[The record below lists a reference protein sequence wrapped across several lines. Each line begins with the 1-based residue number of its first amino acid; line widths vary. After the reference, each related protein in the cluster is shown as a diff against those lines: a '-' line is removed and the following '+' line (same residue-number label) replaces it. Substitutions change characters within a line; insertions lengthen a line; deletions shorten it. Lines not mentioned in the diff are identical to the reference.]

1 MTLACRLIRAS
12 HLAYAISAD
21 GKQLVDSPE
30 TQADL
35 DVTGYLKGRLTISQP
50 AGRDGVDAFLFGRT
64 RKNEYLLAFRG
75 TLAPSL
81 PSEQDFFRVLQD
93 WLADGKIELRTGSEL
108 AGQVHRG
115 FLESLDHLWPGLE
128 QLLTPAVRA
137 DLREGMPL
145 YVTGH
150 SKGAAVAQL
159 AAYRLAQRGIRPSA
173 VYTFAG
179 PRPGD
184 AAFAAAFEATFP
196 GALRFEHRD
205 DLVPHVPPATGSW
218 LSVLK
223 GLRAINL
230 NFPFETPHGSAGSGL
245 SRALDDLVT
254 RLESDLPVYASCG
267 QLQFI
272 DWRDDIQPDS
282 RELTIT
288 RNVNL
293 AKAVAEFRLSEI
305 LADHSSGGGYC
316 RVPCAATDPAP

>member
-12 HLAYAISAD
+12 HLTYAISAD
-21 GKQLVDSPE
+21 GTQLVDSPE
-30 TQADL
+30 TQVDL
-35 DVTGYLKGRLTISQP
+35 DVSAYVKGQLTIRQP

-81 PSEQDFFRVLQD
+81 QSEQEFLRVLQD
-93 WLADGKIELRTGSEL
+93 WLADGKIGLCTGSEL
-108 AGQVHRG
+108 AGQIHQG

-137 DLREGMPL
+137 DLRGGMPL

-150 SKGAAVAQL
+150 SKGGAVAQL
-159 AAYRLAQRGIRPSA
+159 AAFRLARNGICPSA
-173 VYTFAG
+173 VHTFAG

-184 AAFAAAFEATFP
+184 AAFAAAFDATVP
-196 GALRFEHRD
+196 NALRFEYRD
-205 DLVPHVPPATGSW
+205 DLVPHMPAATGSW

-230 NFPFETPHGSAGSGL
+230 AFPLETPPWTAGSGL

-267 QLQFI
+267 RLQFI
-272 DWRDDIQPDS
+272 DWQDEIQPDS
-282 RELTIT
+282 RELTIA
-288 RNVNL
+288 RNVSL
-293 AKAVAEFRLSEI
+293 ARAVAEFRLSEI
-305 LADHSSGGGYC
+305 IADHSSGGGYC
-316 RVPCAATDPAP
+316 RVPCATSDPVP

>member
-12 HLAYAISAD
+12 HLTYAISAD
-21 GKQLVDSPE
+21 GRQLDDSPE

-35 DVTGYLKGRLTISQP
+35 DATACLKGELTITQP
-50 AGRDGVDAFLFGRT
+50 AGHGGVDAFLFGRT
-64 RKNEYLLAFRG
+64 TKNEYLLAFRG

-81 PSEQDFFRVLQD
+81 QSEQEFFRVLQD
-93 WLADGKIELRTGSEL
+93 WLSDGKIGLCTGSEL

-115 FLESLDHLWPGLE
+115 FLESLDHLWPSLE

-137 DLREGMPL
+137 DLRGGMPL

-150 SKGAAVAQL
+150 SKGGAVAQL
-159 AAYRLAQRGIRPSA
+159 AAYRLARKGVCPTAIH
-173 VYTFAG
+173 TFAG

-184 AAFAAAFEATFP
+184 DAFAAAFDATFP
-196 GALRFEHRD
+196 SALRFEYRD

-218 LSVLK
+218 LSVLE

-230 NFPFETPHGSAGSGL
+230 KFPLETPHLTTDSGV
-245 SRALDDLVT
+245 SHALGDLVT
-254 RLESDLPVYASCG
+254 RLESGLPVYTSCG

-272 DWRDDIQPDS
+272 DWRDEIQPDS

-288 RNVNL
+288 RNLSL
-293 AKAVAEFRLSEI
+293 AKVVAEFELSKI
-305 LADHSSGGGYC
+305 ITDHSSGGGYC
-316 RVPCAATDPAP
+316 RVPCAASDPAP

>member
-12 HLAYAISAD
+12 HLTYAISTD
-21 GKQLVDSPE
+21 GKELVDSPE
-30 TQADL
+30 TQTDL
-35 DVTGYLKGRLTISQP
+35 DATGYLKGQLTISQP
-50 AGRDGVDAFLFGRT
+50 AGHDGVDAFLFGRT
-64 RKNEYLLAFRG
+64 AKNEYLLAFRG

-81 PSEQDFFRVLQD
+81 QSEEEFFRVLQD
-93 WLADGKIELRTGSEL
+93 WLADGKIELSTGSEL

-115 FLESLDHLWPGLE
+115 FLASLDHLWPGLE
-128 QLLTPAVRA
+128 QLLTPAVLA
-137 DLREGMPL
+137 DLRGGTPF

-159 AAYRLAQRGIRPSA
+159 AAYRLARRGITPSA
-173 VYTFAG
+173 VHTFAG

-184 AAFAAAFEATFP
+184 AAFAAAFDATLP
-196 GALRFEHRD
+196 GALRFEYRD

-230 NFPFETPHGSAGSGL
+230 KFPLETPHLTADSGL
-245 SRALDDLVT
+245 SHAMDDLVT
-254 RLESDLPVYASCG
+254 RLESDLPAYATCG

-272 DWRDDIQPDS
+272 DWRDGIQPES

-288 RNVNL
+288 RNLSL

-305 LADHSSGGGYC
+305 VADHSSGGGYC
-316 RVPCAATDPAP
+316 RVPCAVSDPAP